1 MSPLYLVSELY
12 PKEDFATYKNFKE
25 KLPSNFDGENI
36 IRPLHCFNYVDDEID
51 LLVDYLD
58 QFINL
63 SNLENH
69 ADIHLSA
76 NQLIGAATYLSIVT
90 TNLINAAIKCPE
102 NESALNFSKNKIM
115 YMHNE
120 DKDK

>member
-1 MSPLYLVSELY
+1 MARQAAVMILVFSRVSVACY
-12 PKEDFATYKNFKE
+12 AC
-25 KLPSNFDGENI
+25 
-36 IRPLHCFNYVDDEID
+36 H
-51 LLVDYLD
+51 
-58 QFINL
+58 L

-76 NQLIGAATYLSIVT
+76 NQLIGAA
-90 TNLINAAIKCPE
+90 IKCPE
-102 NESALNFSKNKIM
+102 NESALNCIKNKYPESKNKIM